1 MYRNEPVPRFKCEN
15 QSETWCAWFHVPY
28 KILKTILPF
37 FFLVSSSAFAEQGYY
52 TWVDAQGRI
61 HNTPIPE
68 SQSQKNREKS
78 DPSLANESEQ
88 SKGAKPDEFLTE
100 EQLDEKIKQ
109 EKKEKPPFYTR
120 VDADGR
126 VYNEFIPQVDVE
138 FASEEP
144 VVTELLAVPFRL
156 DAKYKS
162 SGCCAQY
169 QESFSDSQKINN
181 ADYKFPID
189 EASPL
194 FGTKSGAKRSLFLSL
209 ANNTNNEKAESEES
223 LTPETTLLESASG
236 KRYLIDFSIY
246 KANSDVTLNVV
257 ALDSDF
263 APLYSFA
270 DLPSM
275 YVGETWK
282 SFAKSSWSLQLDD
295 SEVDYLI
302 INFNNAEK
310 LPKFNVVVEKTVL
323 K

>member
-1 MYRNEPVPRFKCEN
+1 
-15 QSETWCAWFHVPY
+15 
-28 KILKTILPF
+28 L
-37 FFLVSSSAFAEQGYY
+37 
-52 TWVDAQGRI
+52 
-61 HNTPIPE
+61 
-68 SQSQKNREKS
+68 
-78 DPSLANESEQ
+78 
-88 SKGAKPDEFLTE
+88 KPDEFLTE

-109 EKKEKPPFYTR
+109 EKKENPPFYTR

-169 QESFSDSQKINN
+169 REYFSDSQKVNN

-189 EASPL
+189 ETSHL

-209 ANNTNNEKAESEES
+209 ANNTSNEEAESEES
-223 LTPETTLLESASG
+223 SASEATLLDSRQG

-246 KANSDVTLNVV
+246 KASSDVTLNVV
-257 ALDSDF
+257 ALDADF

-310 LPKFNVVVEKTVL
+310 LSKFNVVVEKTIL